1 MANFPTFR
9 TSKDQTDFLS
19 DDEKAS
25 TPPQSPRSPRNA
37 APSSS
42 FRTPEKLKE
51 AQIVIREQGLVMNSP
66 GDRAFKRTVEEGL
79 QVLQD
84 DKTPSPFKKRK
95 GAEMMSR
102 VYDELEPTG
111 LDRSSL
117 KFHEETSRVILDEG
131 LSRTGTKIVSVAAK
145 AMQKSPYKVVNV
157 SHLNRLEKTG
167 GYHLHLPNSPVSINV
182 IATNPVTQIRF
193 AIVDGKKT
201 STIFPD
207 GTSSQDVIEMVNGS
221 RKIAEEE
228 NRTLRMTS
236 HGYVI
241 ECYNRDHI
249 LNVSTFPVFFYAEFG
264 SAEMYQ
270 LVDGCSVSLDEVVNA
285 ACDPRAKIAYRN
297 VSGKHVKTLILDL
310 APVFQDRTKVSKGIL
325 FRFDRAAIPDC
336 LVPIF
341 IEAYKRI

>member
-1 MANFPTFR
+1 MAFFPTFR
-9 TSKDQTDFLS
+9 TSIDQVDSLS
-19 DDEKAS
+19 DDEKTS
-25 TPPQSPRSPRNA
+25 TPPQSPRSPSKA
-37 APSSS
+37 APGSS
-42 FRTPEKLKE
+42 FRTPEKLKAAE
-51 AQIVIREQGLVMNSP
+51 AMIHQQGLLRNSP
-66 GDRAFKRTVEEGL
+66 GNRSVKRTVEEGL

-84 DKTPSPFKKRK
+84 DKTPSPFKKKK
-95 GAEMMSR
+95 GAEMMGR

-111 LDRSSL
+111 LDRLSL
-117 KFHEETSRVILDEG
+117 RFHEETSRVMLDEG
-131 LSRTGTKIVSVAAK
+131 LSRTGTKIISAAAK

-167 GYHLHLPNSPVSINV
+167 GYHLHLPNSPVPIKV
-182 IATNPVTQIRF
+182 LATNPVTQIRF
-193 AIVDGKKT
+193 VIVDGKKS

-207 GTSSQDVIEMVNGS
+207 GTSAQDVIEMVNGS

-264 SAEMYQ
+264 SAEMYH

-285 ACDPRAKIAYRN
+285 ACDPRAKIVYRN

-310 APVFQDRTKVSKGIL
+310 APVFQDQTKVSKGIL
-325 FRFDRAAIPDC
+325 FRFNRAAIPDC
-336 LVPIF
+336 LARIF
-341 IEAYKRI
+341 IEADKRL